1 MISAFRLSLFLL
13 FQSTLPAGERH
24 RHQNRC
30 AIPICISIHAPR
42 GGSDHQRRSNI
53 NPAAYFNPRS
63 PRGERR
69 QLPPSSGLQAEF
81 QSTLP
86 AGGATTVNVFGLFP
100 GWLFQSTL
108 PAGGATHRWSSLSR
122 SATGKHFNPRSPRG
136 ERLAT
141 LQMAASG
148 KSFQSTLPAGGSDT
162 RLSRSI
168 KPRAKFQSTLPAGG
182 ATSSRAFKSLSG
194 RGFQSTLPAGGATF
208 WWCLNNVA
216 KGISIH
222 APRGGSDH
230 A

>member
-1 MISAFRLSLFLL
+1 M
-13 FQSTLPAGERH
+13 
-24 RHQNRC
+24 
-30 AIPICISIHAPR
+30 
-42 GGSDHQRRSNI
+42 
-53 NPAAYFNPRS
+53 
-63 PRGERR
+63 
-69 QLPPSSGLQAEF
+69 PPSSGLQAEF

-86 AGGATTVNVFGLFP
+86 AGGATTVNVLGLFP

-136 ERLAT
+136 ERLNLTNKQAKV
-141 LQMAASG
+141 LDISIHAPRGGSDLLPCKWPSSG

-194 RGFQSTLPAGGATF
+194 RGFQSTLPAGGAT
-208 WWCLNNVA
+208 LYA
-216 KGISIH
+216 DRGDTAHLKISIH
-222 APRGGSDH
+222 APRGGSD
-230 A
+230 